1 MAVKVY
7 REIAFSIDSSWAV
20 KQLFTPT
27 PALGGPGL
35 VSYLTYISVVRQKEY
50 DMQFEKKFI
59 IN

>member
-1 MAVKVY
+1 M
-7 REIAFSIDSSWAV
+7 
-20 KQLFTPT
+20 QMFTPT

-50 DMQFEKKFI
+50 DMQFENKFI